1 MASLIKSQI
10 IKPFLQFTKN
20 LSADQINLSIVKG
33 EAQLDSLELNEAVL
47 MELLGLPTWLNLR
60 KAQCSGI
67 SFKIRWTKL
76 NTHPV
81 CVVIDQIDV
90 ELEALENP
98 RPEVDSLIA
107 SYRIGSGKY
116 RLADRVVDGAT
127 VLINA
132 VSIRFCAKAFEASI
146 EISRLSLVSKTP
158 TWQTGPLKLTSLL
171 FPNADAVLIFKELSW
186 DSARIVADGLLNEL
200 NGTPVKLITNS
211 GRIRVTLKKR
221 LSDSALIS
229 SRMQLYLDDLLWILT
244 LSQVEAAV
252 VFARSLQ
259 HSVFLAAEQSR
270 QFAAS
275 RAKRQH
281 LSWSNVPQPTETA
294 STRQKKA
301 GKKDLYSAAALLF
314 HRYDV
319 VETSY
324 HLTLYRTE
332 MHFCDEA
339 KNDTNLTATPN
350 GYIKVHFNKL
360 ELDWYPYHLN
370 TTPRVSWHG
379 SREFHEARNAWLR
392 SLNPVHT
399 VQLSLRES
407 TSVNSDN
414 PTADVLSEHDLVNS
428 DPSIF
433 QSVIV
438 FRICDLDVSLLSL
451 PEVSVDVSSGDRHG
465 TMGQQHHHLGE
476 EIPANASLFIGS
488 DKKLHCLP
496 ESVYFLTVELNNIYR
511 SYPSKQH
518 PPGMEADTLPC
529 FFFAQLKPFYVRF
542 DADTVI
548 WLNMFLLTL
557 HLNLYTLMRQ
567 TSLLSQDT
575 GLIEPKSYHLRC
587 EALMPRLLLPL
598 CSAKP
603 DNSVGLP
610 GPDMLVLQADQ
621 LFIQLLVPPV
631 TTYTASV
638 LRGLLAE
645 QPSSSSFQNIT
656 DPGGG
661 PCHIPLDVN
670 KFAYLICSARSNQ
683 VHPSRPD
690 SPQFW
695 CLHCPHVWAEFLTV
709 VEIFDAS
716 SSEHCPRSRTRC
728 TVYRQSF
735 LESIPLSLWVVQCAP
750 QSSRPPLNV
759 LVDIDCSLNPLE
771 SSNPRIPMDTPPINP
786 DDCILISLGMVPPTG
801 LGHHWIP
808 VSYSRLPDT
817 LDQLLLL
824 SQLLNQLMEVKDQV
838 NVDII
843 RIYLTELSS
852 SHVGPT
858 SISWLFT
865 LSFRLRRPIQ
875 VQITGLESNSST
887 DESPSHCDFH
897 LSNLHRPVDMRDTS
911 LASASDRSPE
921 EGQKAT
927 TTVSPRVSVQ
937 QFPHLNPHS
946 SCPAAMSNR
955 CEDMQF
961 SDPAKKDR
969 QSPRLGLKNE
979 RTHLSS
985 SLSSGSDSGL
995 FKLTKDSETGS
1006 IAGSQESWLNTYEI
1020 LLASDDAN
1028 SVNLDSLSIM
1038 SQDERSTAG
1047 NHFSTTTSAEEIGLE
1062 LSEDDPSVYTC
1073 SYLRRGEAMFR
1084 QKTPTKTPFREPGRS
1099 QSIVTPPCV
1108 AILLKGLCGIADA
1121 CQTELRLW
1129 VNLQSFEAFS
1139 VDPADGKKKYAPTT
1153 GSRLDAADNSVAEQ
1167 TLLSVF
1173 LSATKDTSRSSY
1185 QNPSWDSCLSL
1196 SADLLQTW
1204 SLQITPTIRCLLIE
1218 LATEFARRSNWHS
1231 HLLKTP
1237 KVNTTLLSAQLPQ
1250 PSVDVHIKLKGGSVE
1265 FDMQPEGVNGDENQF
1280 FRKIRVQQ
1288 GLSIHLDRDAIFRI
1302 GFDPQNPPYAATR
1315 RTFSPVGHADS
1326 LEKLSPEIPSS
1337 HQILLNQY
1345 SNENKRLKDQ
1355 VESLTSQVAELEFKL
1370 NQMRHINYANRQPPR
1385 SES

>member
-1 MASLIKSQI
+1 VTLLLAIALPPYGK
-10 IKPFLQFTKN
+10 FLVRFTKN

-67 SFKIRWTKL
+67 SFK
-76 NTHPV
+76 
-81 CVVIDQIDV
+81 VIDQIDV
-90 ELEALENP
+90 ELETLENP

-158 TWQTGPLKLTSLL
+158 TWQSGPLKLTSLL

-229 SRMQLYLDDLLWILT
+229 SRMQMYLDDLLWILT
-244 LSQVEAAV
+244 LSQVEAAI

-281 LSWSNVPQPTETA
+281 LSCSKVPQPTETA
-294 STRQKKA
+294 STRHNKA

-350 GYIKVHFNKL
+350 GYIKVHFNRL

-399 VQLSLRES
+399 IQLSLRES

-414 PTADVLSEHDLVNS
+414 SSPDVLSGRDLVYS

-451 PEVSVDVSSGDRHG
+451 PEVSVDISSGDRHG
-465 TMGQQHHHLGE
+465 TMVQQHHHLGE
-476 EIPANASLFIGS
+476 EVPANARLFIGS

-511 SYPSKQH
+511 SYPSKQR
-518 PPGMEADTLPC
+518 PSGVEADTLPC

-603 DNSVGLP
+603 SSSVGLP

-645 QPSSSSFQNIT
+645 QPSSSSFPNT
-656 DPGGG
+656 TEPGGG
-661 PCHIPLDVN
+661 PCHVPLDVN

-690 SPQFW
+690 SPHFW

-716 SSEHCPRSRTRC
+716 SSQHSPRSRTRC

-735 LESIPLSLWVVQCAP
+735 LESIPLSLWVVQSAP
-750 QSSRPPLNV
+750 QPCRPPLNV
-759 LVDIDCSLNPLE
+759 LVDVDCSLNPLE
-771 SSNPRIPMDTPPINP
+771 SSNPRIPTDTRPSNP
-786 DDCILISLGMVPPTG
+786 DDCILISLGMVPSVG

-808 VSYSRLPDT
+808 VSYSRLPDA

-843 RIYLTELSS
+843 RIYLAEMNSN
-852 SHVGPT
+852 HMDPT
-858 SISWLFT
+858 SINWLFT

-875 VQITGLESNSST
+875 VQITGLENNSST
-887 DESPSHCDFH
+887 DESPSNCDFH
-897 LSNLHRPVDMRDTS
+897 LSSSHLPVDMRDTS
-911 LASASDRSPE
+911 LTSASDHSPE
-921 EGQKAT
+921 EGPNAT
-927 TTVSPRVSVQ
+927 TTASPRVSIRH
-937 QFPHLNPHS
+937 FPHLNPYA
-946 SCPAAMSNR
+946 SCPAAMSDR
-955 CEDMQF
+955 CKDMQF

-969 QSPRLGLKNE
+969 QSPRLCLKNE
-979 RTHLSS
+979 KAHLSS

-1006 IAGSQESWLNTYEI
+1006 ITGSQDSWLNTYEI
-1020 LLASDDAN
+1020 LLASDDTN

-1038 SQDERSTAG
+1038 SQDERSAAG
-1047 NHFSTTTSAEEIGLE
+1047 NRISTTNSAEEIGLE
-1062 LSEDDPSVYTC
+1062 LSEDDPSIYTC
-1073 SYLRRGEAMFR
+1073 SYLRREEAVLR
-1084 QKTPTKTPFREPGRS
+1084 QKTPTKAWTRKPGRS
-1099 QSIVTPPCV
+1099 QSIVAPPCV

-1121 CQTELRLW
+1121 CETEMRLW
-1129 VNLQSFEAFS
+1129 VNLQSLEVFS
-1139 VDPADGKKKYAPTT
+1139 VDPADDKKKCAPTT
-1153 GSRLDAADNSVAEQ
+1153 GSQSDAADTPVAEQ
-1167 TLLSVF
+1167 TLFSVF

-1185 QNPSWDSCLSL
+1185 HNPSWDSCLSL
-1196 SADLLQTW
+1196 SADLLQSW
-1204 SLQITPTIRCLLIE
+1204 SLRVTPTIRCLLIE
-1218 LATEFARRSNWHS
+1218 LATEFARRNNWHS
-1231 HLLKTP
+1231 HLLQTP
-1237 KVNTTLLSAQLPQ
+1237 KVNTTLLSAQLPL

-1265 FDMQPEGVNGDENQF
+1265 FDMQSEGVATPGDENQF

-1288 GLSIHLDRDAIFRI
+1288 GLSVRLDRDAILRI
-1302 GFDPQNPPYAATR
+1302 GFDRQNPPYATTR
-1315 RTFSPVGHADS
+1315 RTFSPPSHAN
-1326 LEKLSPEIPSS
+1326 LLGKLSPEIPSS

-1355 VESLTSQVAELEFKL
+1355 LGD
-1370 NQMRHINYANRQPPR
+1370 NRVTVPDKRPYYIT
-1385 SES
+1385 